1 VTQEGLT
8 QTAWIMAVP
17 RRTGFLDEVIHNRQV
32 RRCRALSN
40 KARVGNVHTGTT
52 RRGRRV
58 IPTEVSSTGLRQ
70 SSSHLTGAVESAD
83 TTLQGFQA
91 QLDSHGQPWG
101 NDDLGGAIGAIYQAA
116 LAMVMNCLTSNLD
129 TVDGL
134 GIAADN
140 YDDADNAASQRMT
153 AVQAGH
159 GPNLAL

>member
-1 VTQEGLT
+1 
-8 QTAWIMAVP
+8 MVP
-17 RRTGFLDEVIHNRQV
+17 AG
-32 RRCRALSN
+32 A
-40 KARVGNVHTGTT
+40 T

-70 SSSHLTGAVESAD
+70 SSSQMTGAIESAD

-91 QLDSHGQPWG
+91 QLESHGEPWG
-101 NDDLGGAIGAIYQAA
+101 HDDLGGAIGAIYQAA

-129 TVDGL
+129 TMDGYAERL

-153 AVQAGH
+153 AIQSAS

>member
-1 VTQEGLT
+1 
-8 QTAWIMAVP
+8 
-17 RRTGFLDEVIHNRQV
+17 
-32 RRCRALSN
+32 
-40 KARVGNVHTGTT
+40 
-52 RRGRRV
+52 V

-70 SSSHLTGAVESAD
+70 SSSQMTGAVESAD

-129 TVDGL
+129 TMDGYAERL